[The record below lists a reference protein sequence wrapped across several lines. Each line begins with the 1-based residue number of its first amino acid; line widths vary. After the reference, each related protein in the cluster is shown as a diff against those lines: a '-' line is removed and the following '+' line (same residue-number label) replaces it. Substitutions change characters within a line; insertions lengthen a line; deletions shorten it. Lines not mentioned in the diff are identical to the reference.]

1 MISIFVSST
10 FRDMQYERD
19 ALMTDVLPGL
29 AQEAREHLDSLSF
42 IDLRWGVDTSSLET
56 EESARKV
63 LSVCLDEIDKSKP
76 YMIVLLGERY
86 GWVPE
91 ASLLSGAADAKDF
104 SIDDDFKSVTALEI
118 EYGALS
124 GRGQLSRCL
133 FYVREPLD
141 RSGMT
146 QEEAAVYGPESDRH
160 AQKLAALR
168 HKIEACTGQSI
179 KTYKLGYDAQTKKF
193 TGVDGFCEMVSADLR
208 QMLDA
213 EWKKAASLDGNARAI
228 AASWLFMQE
237 KAAGFSALHD
247 LCGAYKQKILSD
259 GVSLFLLKG
268 ESGSGKSTIIAKLSA
283 DLVRDGA
290 LVVPFVCGAEGCY
303 GTDDLLSQL
312 IFFLENELGEPHDG
326 SENTFG
332 DLRNRFAYLCNVF
345 GEKQAQKT
353 LVIAVDGLESLF
365 GKGAKTFD
373 WMPAVLPQ
381 NIKVIS
387 CCTDDA
393 GVSVPLVLAGK
404 SALEQC
410 APLSA
415 QERPAVVN
423 GILASAHKQLNS
435 ELVKKICALRSAS
448 SPLYLSLILQR
459 LMMLNSQ
466 DFGVIAQKGNDMA
479 AINGYLANIV
489 ETAPAGV
496 QELCAAVV
504 QEAGERIDQKL
515 CGTVVHLLAWSKR
528 GLREK
533 DMEAIFIR
541 EGIPF
546 NSLDF
551 ARLMKYMHP
560 YFMAHG
566 DGRIDF
572 SHKLIRS
579 GILGTMGDREKGRI
593 CRMIQAYVKTLPQDD
608 PVCADEMVRCSW
620 YVNELQTIAEY
631 IGMLDF
637 SKMKNAPE
645 PSLRFVVLVMKQ
657 EKTNLWKM
665 IGNLKDYEHGS
676 RCAVVLYKNVP
687 KYTDASKKSQEM
699 LRALLSTLEATIL
712 EWYRGGTVGVFDLME
727 VRVRTA
733 ESYMLSG
740 QNDAAVEIFLDC
752 GRDVKPEDLETC
764 EYLSQKANTLRRAS
778 EIFAGRGDYGRVI
791 EICGQSE
798 TIQRRLAEEYGGRY
812 VANLANALDQL
823 AEAYSQSGDLYRA
836 EEKINESI
844 AIREEILSQDS
855 SANNRR
861 KLAITYDRAADL
873 FAAQGKK
880 EERGAYCRRA
890 TALREEAVQE
900 IRSYSMLRELALS
913 YLNLSFS
920 EAFAGESA
928 SACACAEKA
937 LPIFRGIAAA
947 TNTPQSR
954 SDLGDTLR
962 VYALALQMAG
972 NNPRAKEMVQESI
985 SIFEELKNADEKAYA
1000 RLLVLSQALKEEIDK
1015 NVSGKAILEAGD
1027 RAVHENVKVEFTH
1040 AQKLLNTD
1048 PQGAMAHY
1056 EKGVSILR
1064 NITAAEPTV
1073 ENRDTL
1079 AMWCNQAAVALKGYP
1094 EAQNKYWKECSA
1106 IWIDIYENAADKTVK
1121 KEFKKKYKYSK
1132 MLRFLNP

>member
-1 MISIFVSST
+1 
-10 FRDMQYERD
+10 
-19 ALMTDVLPGL
+19 MTDVLPGL

-168 HKIEACTGQSI
+168 HKIEARTGQAI
-179 KTYKLGYDAQTKKF
+179 KTYKLGYDAQTKKL
-193 TGVDGFCEMVSADLR
+193 TGLDGFCEMVSADLR

-247 LCGAYKQKILSD
+247 LCGTYKQKILSD

-283 DLVRDGA
+283 DLVRDGV

-326 SENTFG
+326 RESTFV

-345 GEKQAQKT
+345 GEKQVQKT
-353 LVIAVDGLESLF
+353 LAIAVDGLESLF

-373 WMPAVLPQ
+373 WMPAVLPP

-393 GVSVPLVLAGK
+393 GVSVPLVLEGK
-404 SALEQC
+404 SAVEQC

-459 LMMLNSQ
+459 LMMFNSQ

-504 QEAGERIDQKL
+504 QEAGERIEQKL

-579 GILGTMGDREKGRI
+579 GILGTMDDREKSRI

-608 PVCADEMVRCSW
+608 PVCAEETVRCSW
-620 YVNELQTIAEY
+620 YIKEIQAIAEY
-631 IGMLDF
+631 IGTLDF
-637 SKMKNAPE
+637 SKMTNAPA
-645 PSLRFVVLVMKQ
+645 PSLWFVALVTVQDKP
-657 EKTNLWKM
+657 NLWKM
-665 IGNLKDYEHGS
+665 VESLGAYEHGG
-676 RCAVVLYKNVP
+676 RCAIILYKNLP
-687 KYTDASKKSQEM
+687 RYIGSSAKSQEM
-699 LRALLSTLEATIL
+699 LRKLLEKLENNIL
-712 EWYRGGTVGVFDLME
+712 QQYRKGTAGVSDLMG
-727 VRVRTA
+727 VRLKTA
-733 ESYMLSG
+733 DSYMLAG
-740 QNDAAVEIFLDC
+740 KNDAAVEAFLNC
-752 GRDVKPEDLETC
+752 GRDVRPEDLSSK
-764 EYLSQKANTLRRAS
+764 EYLSKKTHSLRRAC
-778 EIFAGRGDYGRVI
+778 EIFSGRRDFGRVI
-791 EICGQSE
+791 EVCGQAE
-798 TIQRRLAEEYGGRY
+798 EIQRRLAEEYGDLHT
-812 VANLANALDQL
+812 VNLANTLDQL
-823 AEAYSQSGDLYRA
+823 VEAYSQNGNTKEA
-836 EEKINESI
+836 EEKVKESI
-844 AIREEILSQDS
+844 EIREKILSQTPL
-855 SANNRR
+855 AKNKRN
-861 KLAITYDRAADL
+861 LAITYDMAANL
-873 FAAQGKK
+873 FAMQGKK
-880 EERGAYCRRA
+880 EERVGYCNRA

-900 IRSYSMLRELALS
+900 IRSYSMLRELGISYSNLALA
-913 YLNLSFS
+913 
-920 EAFAGESA
+920 EIFAGEGV
-928 SACACAEKA
+928 SACAHVPKA
-937 LPIFRGIAAA
+937 LSLFQGLVQKM
-947 TNTPQSR
+947 NTPQAKD
-954 SDLGDTLR
+954 DLGDALR
-962 VYALALQMAG
+962 VYAMALQLTG
-972 NNPRAKEMVQESI
+972 DHLRAKEMIQASVSV
-985 SIFEELKNADEKAYA
+985 FEDLKNADEKTYA
-1000 RLLVLSQALKEEIDK
+1000 PLLLFSQSLQEQIDNNVSPEEIL
-1015 NVSGKAILEAGD
+1015 SAGN
-1027 RAVHENVKVEFTH
+1027 RAVYGNAEMEFVH
-1040 AQKLLNTD
+1040 AQKFLSTD
-1048 PQGAMAHY
+1048 PQRAITYY
-1056 EKGVSILR
+1056 EKGISILR
-1064 NITAAEPTV
+1064 NIAGFDPTTK
-1073 ENRDTL
+1073 NRDFL
-1079 AMWCNQAAVALKGYP
+1079 ATWCNQAAVALKGYP

-1106 IWIDIYENAADKTVK
+1106 IWIDIYENAADKALK